1 MANTLEFEQI
11 SLVLNQINKIAT
23 GQSAAAAVNTA
34 AFVAQANTTLLA
46 GYDNV
51 MQAISQVL
59 SRTIF
64 SIRPYDRKFR
74 GLEADA
80 IRWGNHVRKINYIDG
95 EFEDDDMY
103 PLTDG
108 TAIDQYVINKPK
120 SIQTNFY
127 GGQRFQRHYTVFR
140 DQLNAAFR
148 GPEELARFL
157 AGVTQNVTDQR
168 NQTWETLARNTIANM
183 MGAKI
188 QRDSANVFHLVTL
201 YNAYAGTNLNS
212 TTVKQPA
219 NYPGFVKWMFG
230 FIKTL
235 SQRMTERTVKYH
247 LNIGN
252 DVIHRHTP
260 IRDQRIFLYSPELN
274 SIDAQVLSDVY
285 NDEFLRFADHESV
298 NFWQSFNSPDR
309 IVVTP
314 NYIDNTGAVV
324 NSETETDQ
332 SNIMG
337 IIFDRE
343 AMGLTEIFESMDN
356 SPYNARG
363 KYYNVFYHWNVRFW
377 NDLTEN
383 AAVLLLD

>member
-1 MANTLEFEQI
+1 
-11 SLVLNQINKIAT
+11 
-23 GQSAAAAVNTA
+23 
-34 AFVAQANTTLLA
+34 
-46 GYDNV
+46 
-51 MQAISQVL
+51 
-59 SRTIF
+59 
-64 SIRPYDRKFR
+64 
-74 GLEADA
+74 
-80 IRWGNHVRKINYIDG
+80 
-95 EFEDDDMY
+95 
-103 PLTDG
+103 
-108 TAIDQYVINKPK
+108 
-120 SIQTNFY
+120 
-127 GGQRFQRHYTVFR
+127 
-140 DQLNAAFR
+140 
-148 GPEELARFL
+148 
-157 AGVTQNVTDQR
+157 
-168 NQTWETLARNTIANM
+168 M